1 MAVLTGSGLIGFSPI
16 PAYVR
21 TDSTT
26 PFIQLNTEGDIEEL
40 GAALVRQPDNTRRDP
55 AA

>member
-1 MAVLTGSGLIGFSPI
+1 VVWQCYSFGRCLVAFSPA
-16 PAYVR
+16 PAFVR

-40 GAALVRQPDNTRRDP
+40 GAALVRQPDNNR
-55 AA
+55 A